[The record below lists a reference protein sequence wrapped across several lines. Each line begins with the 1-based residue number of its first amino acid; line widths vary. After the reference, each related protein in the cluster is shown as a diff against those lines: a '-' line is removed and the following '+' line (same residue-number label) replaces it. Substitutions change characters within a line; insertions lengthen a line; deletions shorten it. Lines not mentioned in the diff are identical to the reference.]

1 MLGQGRL
8 QQLRELARECSKDI
22 KNERRNQARKQK
34 RRCAGGHGAS
44 VCAATLA
51 VYIISG
57 ATIELAAQCWC
68 QER

>member
-34 RRCAGGHGAS
+34 RRCAG
-44 VCAATLA
+44 AT
-51 VYIISG
+51 
-57 ATIELAAQCWC
+57 AQVSAP
-68 QER
+68 QR